1 MSSKR
6 RKWVIEKIANKARRN
21 IDALPLEFQEEVI
34 KRFDHLEK
42 NPFEDDIKKISGKKD
57 YYRGRI
63 GEYRYYF
70 RTFPLS
76 KTIEILL
83 FEHRGSVKK
92 KIIQKLK

>member
-6 RKWVIEKIANKARRN
+6 RKWIIEKIANKARRN

-34 KRFDHLEK
+34 KRFDRLEK
-42 NPFEDDIKKISGKKD
+42 NPFENDIKKISGKKN
-57 YYRGRI
+57 YYRGSL

-70 RTFPLS
+70 RTFPES

-92 KIIQKLK
+92 KSIQKLK